1 MCEFELPLWG
11 RQVQQS
17 VAWTVLEVAA
27 GSVLLGQEHT
37 VLSDRDHLAFSVYMV
52 LAKHHQ
58 AASGFPECLV
68 LHCLESHPA
77 GGAYDGRPDGGPIL

>member
-37 VLSDRDHLAFSVYMV
+37 VLSD
-52 LAKHHQ
+52 
-58 AASGFPECLV
+58 
-68 LHCLESHPA
+68 CLESHPA